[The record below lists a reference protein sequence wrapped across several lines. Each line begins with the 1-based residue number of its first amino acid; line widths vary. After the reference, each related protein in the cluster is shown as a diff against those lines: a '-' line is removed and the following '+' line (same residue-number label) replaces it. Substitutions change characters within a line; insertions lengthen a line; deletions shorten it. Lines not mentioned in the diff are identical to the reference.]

1 MESYSFKIGTPK
13 PVYFREY
20 DLNYKVTDVDLE
32 ARIAMNVEVTDFD
45 GEKYKDAS
53 EAEAAVKA
61 DKEEL
66 FQRCMHRLPEGRSVV
81 KEYKDLISGAMSEEL
96 SEMGITAKTEVFS
109 FVLTEDSDNDYRE
122 AMSLERM
129 MAEKQ
134 DCGWD
139 QMNHTAIDEKEAE
152 EEKKA
157 REAGLFKVVFQRGMF
172 SGFSS
177 EKIYYA
183 PGEDVEVIYSGLM
196 TDTSYTFYVTAK
208 DHKVKYDDRNFY
220 RISFV
225 MPNHDVEVTCG
236 IQSVMTCNYGADRN
250 VGMMGL
256 GAMQPEMQSV
266 EKEPMPKLFT
276 PKQPDEWFCTECGQK
291 NKGGKFCREC
301 GTKKYEK
308 V

>member
-1 MESYSFKIGTPK
+1 MESFSFKIGTPK

-66 FQRCMHRLPEGRSVV
+66 FQRS
-81 KEYKDLISGAMSEEL
+81 
-96 SEMGITAKTEVFS
+96 
-109 FVLTEDSDNDYRE
+109 
-122 AMSLERM
+122 
-129 MAEKQ
+129 
-134 DCGWD
+134 
-139 QMNHTAIDEKEAE
+139 
-152 EEKKA
+152 
-157 REAGLFKVVFQRGMF
+157 MF

-196 TDTSYTFYVTAK
+196 TDTSYTFYVTVK

-291 NKGGKFCREC
+291 NKGGEFCREC
-301 GTKKYEK
+301 GTKKYENCK
-308 V
+308 I